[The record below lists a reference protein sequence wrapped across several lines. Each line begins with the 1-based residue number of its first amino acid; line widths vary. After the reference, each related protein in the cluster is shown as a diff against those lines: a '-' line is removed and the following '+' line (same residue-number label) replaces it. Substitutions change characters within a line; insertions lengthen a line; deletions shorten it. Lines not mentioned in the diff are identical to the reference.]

1 MKAKPDTKSVLK
13 FLFKNVKSK
22 DVQKELLDFSLFLS
36 VATNK
41 NRKEILRLLKKEGEL
56 TITEIAD
63 KVGLAYKNVHAHIKK
78 LLSVG
83 LITTEKQEK
92 TIGRKVLV
100 KLAVLPDIT
109 KKEATDRIKKW
120 IDDLP

>member
-1 MKAKPDTKSVLK
+1 MASR
-13 FLFKNVKSK
+13 
-22 DVQKELLDFSLFLS
+22 KELMKNLNCLLNTDFNWSRLSLLDLERL
-36 VATNK
+36 VLAIRRKPIVTNR
-41 NRKEILRLLKKEGEL
+41 NREEILLLLKKEGEL

-92 TIGRKVLV
+92 TIGRKVIV
-100 KLAVLPDIT
+100 KL
-109 KKEATDRIKKW
+109 K
-120 IDDLP
+120 